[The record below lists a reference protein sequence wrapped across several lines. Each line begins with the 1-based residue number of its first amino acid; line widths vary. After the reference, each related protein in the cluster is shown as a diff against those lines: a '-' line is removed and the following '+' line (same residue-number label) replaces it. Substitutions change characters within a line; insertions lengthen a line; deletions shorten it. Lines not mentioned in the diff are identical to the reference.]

1 MPRKQRF
8 KPSRKPKPLNEEIGS
23 SASPPQTRVASSDR
37 TDGVPSRERQEHGP
51 DASEVNPSG
60 EAARVSGVHSERQG

>member
-23 SASPPQTRVASSDR
+23 SASPSQTRVASSDR
-37 TDGVPSRERQEHGP
+37 TVGLPSRERQERGP
-51 DASEVNPSG
+51 EPSEAG
-60 EAARVSGVHSERQG
+60 DAARVIGVHSERQG

>member
-1 MPRKQRF
+1 MPRTQRF

-37 TDGVPSRERQEHGP
+37 TDGVPARERQERGP
-51 DASEVNPSG
+51 DAAEVNPSG
-60 EAARVSGVHSERQG
+60 DAARVSGVHRER

>member
-37 TDGVPSRERQEHGP
+37 SDGLPARERQERGA
-51 DASEVNPSG
+51 DSSEVHPSSD
-60 EAARVSGVHSERQG
+60 AARVSGVHSERQG